1 MLHRTGPIRAKEL
14 MNSVNTLEELF
25 LLSERQL
32 ALKTGLNIKQIKSL
46 KRKEALFKALEPHDY
61 FVKNNIDCIFYT
73 DEKYPE
79 RLKNCIDSP
88 LLLYSKGAIELNPK
102 KVVSI
107 VGTRDCT
114 TYGDQIVKTLIQSF
128 QGQNITVIS
137 GLALGIDTLVHRYC
151 LEYGISTI
159 GVLGHGIDRIY
170 PARNKA
176 LAERMEVTGGVLTE
190 FIPGTIPDRENFPK
204 RNRIVAGLSDAT
216 IVIESKL
223 KGGSLITANLA
234 NDYNRDVFAFP
245 GSIHK
250 EASKGCNKLIYD
262 QKAHLMQDPSDFL
275 NLMNWHPTEKEVPT
289 QQSIF
294 TALSENQK
302 SIVASLI
309 KNQLIQIDKISLE
322 TALPI
327 SELNTELFTLEM
339 DGVIKSHPGNCYS
352 MA

>member
-14 MNSVNTLEELF
+14 MLSLDSLEELF
-25 LLSERQL
+25 LLSDKDL
-32 ALKTGLNIKQIKSL
+32 ATKTDLTITQVKSL
-46 KRKEALFKALEPHDY
+46 KRKEALEKAQKPHDY
-61 FVKNNIDCIFYT
+61 FVKNQINCTFYT
-73 DEKYPE
+73 DDNYPE
-79 RLKNCIDSP
+79 RLRNCIDSP
-88 LLLYSKGAIELNPK
+88 LIYYSKGAIELNTE
-102 KVVSI
+102 KVVAI

-114 TYGDQIVKTLIQSF
+114 EYGDQIVRSLIQSF
-128 QGQNITVIS
+128 QGQQITVIS

-151 LEYGISTI
+151 IEYGIPTI
-159 GVLGHGIDRIY
+159 GVLGHGIDRVY
-170 PARNKA
+170 PSRNKA
-176 LAERMEVTGGVLTE
+176 LAERMQANGGIMTE

-204 RNRIVAGLSDAT
+204 RNRIVAGLADAT

-250 EASKGCNKLIYD
+250 EASQGCNKLIYD

-275 NLMNWHPTEKEVPT
+275 NLMNWHPSEIKEEN

-294 TALSENQK
+294 KTLSENQK
-302 SIVASLI
+302 AIVSSLL
-309 KNQLIQIDKISLE
+309 KHRLIQIDKISME

-327 SELNTELFTLEM
+327 SELNTELFGLEM
-339 DGVIKSHPGNCYS
+339 DGLIKSHPGNRYS
-352 MA
+352 MI

>member
-14 MNSVNTLEELF
+14 MLSLNSVEELF
-25 LLSERQL
+25 LLSEKEL
-32 ALKTGLNIKQIKSL
+32 ASKTGLNIKQIQSL
-46 KRKEALFKALEPHDY
+46 KRKEALSKSEKPHDY
-61 FVKNNIDCIFYT
+61 FIKNSIDCTFYT
-73 DEKYPE
+73 DEKYPQ
-79 RLKNCIDSP
+79 RLKNCIDAP
-88 LLLYSKGAIELNPK
+88 LLVNSIGAISLNTE
-102 KVVSI
+102 KVVAI

-114 TYGDQIVKTLIQSF
+114 TYGDQIVKSLIQSF

-137 GLALGIDTLVHRYC
+137 GLALGIDTLVHKYC
-151 LEYGISTI
+151 LDYGIPTV

-176 LAERMEVTGGVLTE
+176 LAERMKIRGGVVTE

-204 RNRIVAGLSDAT
+204 RNRIVAGLADAT
-216 IVIESKL
+216 IVVESKL

-262 QKAHLMQDPSDFL
+262 QKAHLMQDPADFL
-275 NLMNWHPTEKEVPT
+275 NLMNWHPIESIGES

-294 TALSENQK
+294 KTLSDIQKTIVTTLLNNKPIQIDTISTETALS
-302 SIVASLI
+302 
-309 KNQLIQIDKISLE
+309 
-322 TALPI
+322 I
-327 SELNTELFTLEM
+327 SELNSELFNLEM
-339 DGVIKSHPGNCYS
+339 EGVIRSHPGNQYS